1 MKNTSTLTV
10 SLAGFDG
17 AILKKFRKH
26 SLLVGGLLLL
36 LGLVGIILPSALS
49 LVASAFL
56 GWLLLAGGVLSLYFA
71 FLTKWR
77 SAWSWI
83 KALLLTFTGIL
94 VLFNPVAGIMAVA
107 LLIAL
112 YLLMDAVGN
121 FTLVQALYPHK
132 GWGWMAV
139 NGVLSLGLALI
150 MIFAYPA
157 TTVVLVGL
165 YLGIS
170 LLFDGI
176 ALIMLGLAA
185 RHIES

>member
-1 MKNTSTLTV
+1 MTTHANLTV
-10 SLAGFDG
+10 SLTGFDG
-17 AILKKFRKH
+17 SILKKFRKH

-36 LGLVGIILPSALS
+36 LGLVGIILPTVLS

-56 GWLLLAGGVLSLYFA
+56 GWVLLAAGVLSLYFA

-77 SAWSWI
+77 SAWSWV
-83 KALLLTFTGIL
+83 KALLLTVTGVLIL
-94 VLFNPVAGIMAVA
+94 VNPVAGIMAVA

-112 YLLMDAVGN
+112 YLFMDALGN
-121 FTLVQALYPHK
+121 FALAQGLYPHS
-132 GWGWMAV
+132 GWGWMAA
-139 NGVLSLGLALI
+139 NGVLSFGLGLL
-150 MIFAYPA
+150 MVFAFPA

-185 RHIES
+185 KHIEG